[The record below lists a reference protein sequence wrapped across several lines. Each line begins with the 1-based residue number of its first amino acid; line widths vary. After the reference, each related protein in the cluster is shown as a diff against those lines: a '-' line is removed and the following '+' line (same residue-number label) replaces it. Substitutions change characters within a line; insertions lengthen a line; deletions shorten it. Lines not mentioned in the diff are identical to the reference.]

1 MKVVAIVAAYNEEE
15 NIGNVLKVLLASKN
29 LDEVIVVDDGSK
41 DKTVQIA
48 EKLGAKVIRISP
60 NQGKGN
66 AMKEGLKQTNAEII
80 AFFDADLTGLT
91 KDHIPQLIA
100 PVLEGKAVECVGLR
114 DRWWFFPELLARI
127 DPLLAIG
134 GERVMKRFVFENIP
148 FKFMKGF
155 MVETSINYYCS
166 VKKLPV
172 AYVKLKGLNQVVK
185 EKKWG
190 IVSGFLARLKM
201 IWQIIKIRTQII
213 THRKEFEDLK
223 IDGQ

>member
-1 MKVVAIVAAYNEEE
+1 MKVVAVVAAYNEEE
-15 NIGNVLKVLLASKN
+15 NIGNVLKVLLSSKD

-41 DKTVQIA
+41 DRTAEIA
-48 EKLGAKVIRISP
+48 ERLGARVIRISP

-66 AMKEGLKQTNAEII
+66 AMKEGIKQTDAEII

-91 KDHIPQLIA
+91 REHIPQLIA
-100 PVLEGKAVECVGLR
+100 PVLEGRAVECVGLR
-114 DRWWFFPELLARI
+114 DRWWFFPEFLAKL

-134 GERVMKRFVFENIP
+134 GERVMKRFVFEKIP

-172 AYVKLKGLNQVVK
+172 LYVKLKGLNQVIK

-190 IVSGFLARLKM
+190 IISGFLARLKM
-201 IWQIIKIRTQII
+201 ILQILKIRAQII
-213 THRKEFEDLK
+213 THRKEFEALDA
-223 IDGQ
+223 DGQ